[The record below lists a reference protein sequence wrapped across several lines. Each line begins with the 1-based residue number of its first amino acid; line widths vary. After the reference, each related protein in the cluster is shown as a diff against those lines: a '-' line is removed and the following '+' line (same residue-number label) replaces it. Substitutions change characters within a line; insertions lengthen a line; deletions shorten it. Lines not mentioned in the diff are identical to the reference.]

1 LNYGTKRFIW
11 YFRTG
16 SFLPIKSNTDVYTAT
31 GNSAR
36 SLTATSRLLA
46 VLGVF
51 WLNLVVAPC
60 AYAIG
65 TEHDCPHCPSE
76 EAAEMAAHHGHHA
89 DVADSGCDAL
99 MSNCDD
105 AGSVAHE
112 GRSLQPKPKDNVE
125 SIAIAPPAYPE
136 APLDIVDFVV
146 TAADP
151 PEPDWSPPALHL
163 LNCVFLD

>member
-1 LNYGTKRFIW
+1 MK
-11 YFRTG
+11 
-16 SFLPIKSNTDVYTAT
+16 KAT

-36 SLTATSRLLA
+36 SITATSRLFA

-65 TEHDCPHCPSE
+65 TEHDCPHCPPE
-76 EAAEMAAHHGHHA
+76 DAAEMAAHHGHHRDMA
-89 DVADSGCDAL
+89 GTGCDAL
-99 MSNCDD
+99 MSDCDD
-105 AGSVAHE
+105 SGSMALE
-112 GRSLQPKPKDNVE
+112 GRSLQPKPKDKAELMAVV
-125 SIAIAPPAYPE
+125 PPAFPQ
-136 APLDIVDFVV
+136 APLDAARFVT

-151 PEPDWSPPALHL
+151 PEPDGFPPALHL